1 MSRFFRLTNADV
13 ATNCFGAIH
22 QAVMD
27 NKDGKK
33 FVTVTIDVTTEDKA
47 RSTAQNRLYWMWLH
61 QFAKHTGASDTDLHL
76 DFKRRM
82 LAKIF
87 YRDDTEFAEMTRSVK
102 ALEQV
107 LDGREY
113 EHIATGLAKLMSTTR
128 ATTAQM
134 TEYLN
139 AIYAFCYDKGC
150 LLKVPDELAW
160 VRE

>member
-27 NKDGKK
+27 NNDGKK

-47 RSTAQNRLYWMWLH
+47 RSKAQNRLYWFWLH
-61 QFAKHTGASDTDLHL
+61 QFSKHTGASDTDLHL
-76 DFKRRM
+76 DFKRRF

-87 YRDDTEFAEMTRSVK
+87 YRDDDGFAEMARSVK
-102 ALEQV
+102 ALESV
-107 LDGREY
+107 LDGHEY
-113 EHIATGLAKLMSTTR
+113 EHIAKGLAKLMSTTR
-128 ATTAQM
+128 ANTAQM
-134 TEYLN
+134 TEYLDK
-139 AIYAFCYDKGC
+139 IYAFCYEQGC

-160 VRE
+160 VRQ